1 MTKAATKPERRDEL
15 APSWLRMVALFIEK
29 RDAMFDVLHGYG
41 LTPPHGHALSV
52 LASSPCRMREMADH
66 MTCDAS
72 YITAIVDRLEKVGL
86 AERRVSATDRRVKE
100 IALTELGRTV
110 AEEIRATMT
119 SPPAAFD
126 RLSRA
131 DRSALASLLAKV
143 VPDLDTLPD
152 PFRPPHRR

>member
-1 MTKAATKPERRDEL
+1 
-15 APSWLRMVALFIEK
+15 
-29 RDAMFDVLHGYG
+29 
-41 LTPPHGHALSV
+41 
-52 LASSPCRMREMADH
+52 